1 MNKNVALLLS
11 TLAVALPVFAQTPA
25 GDKASQLAAGLAG
38 KQFDGNIMSNR
49 PSNTDGQICGT
60 VKSVKGASVSM
71 ELKYMRSAVCPGPYL
86 VTGEF
91 RADGMLYI
99 NRDIQTE
106 VCKASELKF
115 SPVSGGIFK
124 GNGGSVLAFKDKS
137 TGCPG
142 K

>member
-1 MNKNVALLLS
+1 MNKDVALLLS
-11 TLAVALPVFAQTPA
+11 AFAVALPVFAQAPA
-25 GDKASQLAAGLAG
+25 GDKATQMAAGLAG

-60 VKSVKGASVSM
+60 VKSVKGASVSI
-71 ELKYMRSAVCPGPYL
+71 ELKYIRSTVCPGPYL

-91 RADGMLYI
+91 RSDGMLYI

-106 VCKASELKF
+106 LCKASEMKF
-115 SPVSGGIFK
+115 SPVSGGMFK
-124 GNGGSVLAFKDKS
+124 GDRGSVLVFKDKS

>member
-11 TLAVALPVFAQTPA
+11 TLAVALPVFAQAPA

-71 ELKYMRSAVCPGPYL
+71 ELKYMRSTACPGPYL

-106 VCKASELKF
+106 LCKASELKF